1 MRAAEDCVEWR
12 YVDNEHDQCSTR
24 NDPDEV
30 VLVTDYVLPERETVS
45 SLHRE
50 YLRMVVRERKKGGK
64 EKLCLR

>member
-12 YVDNEHDQCSTR
+12 YVDDEHDECPTR

-30 VLVTDYVLPERETVS
+30 VLVTNNAFPEWETVS

-50 YLRMVVRERKKGGK
+50 YLRRVVRGRKKGGK
-64 EKLCLR
+64 E